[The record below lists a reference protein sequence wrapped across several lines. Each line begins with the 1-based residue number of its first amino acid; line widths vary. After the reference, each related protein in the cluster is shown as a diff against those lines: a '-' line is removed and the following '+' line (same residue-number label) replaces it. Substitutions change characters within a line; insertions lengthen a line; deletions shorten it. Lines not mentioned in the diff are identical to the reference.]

1 MESVKETLF
10 EAFAQGE
17 ILTEDSTYS
26 KMTEE
31 FANIEDKAK
40 NGRFDIDDIS
50 CLQYAAMQAG
60 FYAGMN
66 AMRALLVR

>member
-31 FANIEDKAK
+31 LASIEDKA
-40 NGRFDIDDIS
+40 NGGKFDMDDIS

>member
-10 EAFAQGE
+10 QAFAEGE
-17 ILTEDSTYS
+17 ILTEDNTYS
-26 KMTEE
+26 KMTEKL
-31 FANIEDKAK
+31 ASIEDKAK
-40 NGRFDIDDIS
+40 GGKFDIDDLS